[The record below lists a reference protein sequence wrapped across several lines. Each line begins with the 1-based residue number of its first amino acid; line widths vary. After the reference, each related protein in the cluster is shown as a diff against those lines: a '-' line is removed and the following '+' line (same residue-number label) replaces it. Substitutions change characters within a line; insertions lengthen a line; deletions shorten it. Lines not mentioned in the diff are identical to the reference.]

1 NLSASKQAILKSFL
15 QSNKISVY
23 IDDLDRGWEGRKR
36 DTQRISALLNAIRDI
51 STENRGIFF
60 RVSLRSDVYY
70 LARTSDEST
79 DKIEGSVIWHSWS
92 NHEILVLLVKRIE
105 SYFGREVDEN
115 ELLNKHQWNLSS
127 YLNEIVEE
135 RFTGRGHWNNAP
147 MYRVL
152 MSLIRKR
159 PRDLVKLMTLAGREA
174 NRSGS
179 SIITTNHFEAIFE
192 EYSQGRLQDTFNEYR
207 SELPGIEKLILGM
220 RPSK

>member
-79 DKIEGSVIWHSWS
+79 DKIAGSVIWHSWS

-115 ELLNKHQWNLSS
+115 ELLNKHQWNLFS

-179 SIITTNHFEAIFE
+179 SIITTNHFE
-192 EYSQGRLQDTFNEYR
+192 
-207 SELPGIEKLILGM
+207 
-220 RPSK
+220 